1 MKGHRTTEH
10 DTDTGWLVRD
20 DQVLAS
26 AEVAVGRMAKA
37 RGLLGRDSLDGA
49 LVIGGRR
56 SVHSFS
62 MGFALDVAFLDK
74 DMVVIRM
81 LRLRRNRV
89 TIPVWQAR
97 WVVEAEAGA
106 FGRWEL
112 KVDDVLEIRTKQPQS
127 SANGE
132 PAFGE
137 PAFGEP
143 ADGNPGAGDPA
154 ESEAD
159 DR

>member
-1 MKGHRTTEH
+1 MKGHRTTEQ
-10 DTDTGWLVRD
+10 DIETGWLVRD
-20 DQVLAS
+20 DRVLAS

-62 MGFALDVAFLDK
+62 MGFELDVAFLDK
-74 DMVVIRM
+74 DMVVIRT

-112 KVDDVLEIRTKQPQS
+112 KVDDVLEIRTKK
-127 SANGE
+127 
-132 PAFGE
+132 
-137 PAFGEP
+137 
-143 ADGNPGAGDPA
+143 PGSC
-154 ESEAD
+154 EEVD